1 MAETEGKENE
11 LKQEQQLPQ
20 QRSLGITISCKN
32 CTELL
37 LDQRDVFFYDQH
49 AQGIHFCLK
58 PELVTKHLEVLPGV
72 EYFKDNEHAR
82 PEGGETQPKANPGF
96 MDMRKPLLMTNQAN
110 EKRKSYAAHSFVC
123 SNCET
128 RIGDICPNGPK
139 KEFVCCFTLP
149 ALKIVRSDGVELDK
163 AKKWETTRPF
173 LSQIVEIRS
182 ILTFYGLDKL
192 DQIEEFTM
200 APLTLFK
207 PNLQILQSLSLKE
220 LCLDKPRSYQIECFI
235 HAALQNSIVYLP
247 TGAGKTLVASMM
259 TALMHKLN
267 PFKTVVFVVHR
278 VSLAFQQGQYIKD
291 QTGLHVLIA
300 CGNLYFGDETLLLIY
315 L

>member
-1 MAETEGKENE
+1 M
-11 LKQEQQLPQ
+11 KQQQKD
-20 QRSLGITISCKN
+20 SLGITISCKN
-32 CTELL
+32 CEELL

-72 EYFKDNEHAR
+72 EYFKDNNEER
-82 PEGGETQPKANPGF
+82 PDSEESESKANPGF
-96 MDMRKPLLMTNQAN
+96 MDKHKPLLMKNQAN

-139 KEFVCCFTLP
+139 KDFVCCFTLP

-173 LSQIVEIRS
+173 LSQIVEVRS

-192 DQIEEFTM
+192 DYIEEFTM

-207 PNLQILQSLSLKE
+207 PNHQILQSLSLKE

-291 QTGLHVLIA
+291 QTGLQVLIA
-300 CGNLYFGDETLLLIY
+300 CGNLYSRHICMYIMYFFCR
-315 L
+315 